1 MKKDGF
7 FERVYDLVREV
18 PFGKVTTYGQI
29 AKALGTKDA
38 RRVGQALHA
47 NPYNISDV
55 ACHRVVN
62 KEGGVAK
69 NFAFIGSEEQV
80 SRLKAEGVGFVNE
93 LCVDLDK
100 HLYILC

>member
-7 FERVYDLVREV
+7 FEQVYDLVRKI
-18 PFGKVTTYGQI
+18 PKGKVTTYGQI

-38 RRVGQALHA
+38 RRVGHALHA
-47 NPYNISDV
+47 NPYDVSDV
-55 ACHRVVN
+55 SCHRVVN

-69 NFAFIGSEEQV
+69 NFAFIGPEEHV
-80 SRLKAEGVGFVNE
+80 FRLKAEGVGFVDE
-93 LCVDLDK
+93 RCVDLDK